1 MNTSNLSP
9 QEQLNRIE
17 EMVFKARMRFEEN
30 GFAFILW
37 GTTISLASFAQAY
50 LIHLG
55 KYAISWYPYL
65 LMPVV
70 ALFTF
75 WYYAKKGRKEERNP
89 IDAVYSRLWI
99 FTSINIL
106 LLAFL
111 FNGFLRENL
120 AAIIL
125 ILSGIA
131 TIVSGSFIR
140 SKLLLL
146 SGIVLNLGGYGA
158 FFLPWNQQPFL
169 MGVLGVVAILAP
181 GIFLAI
187 KNKKEH
193 V

>member
-37 GTTISLASFAQAY
+37 GTTISVASFAQAY
-50 LIHLG
+50 LIHLE
-55 KYAISWYPYL
+55 KYSISWYPYL
-65 LMPVV
+65 LMPLV

-75 WYYAKKGRKEERNP
+75 WYYAKKGRRERNP
-89 IDAVYSRLWI
+89 IDTVYSRLWI

-120 AAIIL
+120 IAIIL
-125 ILSGIA
+125 ILSGVA

-146 SGIVLNLGGYGA
+146 SGIVLNLGGYSA

-187 KNKKEH
+187 KNKKQD